1 MTMQY
6 HYEGEEGWTDIEE
19 GEAYRFNSM
28 KWVIF
33 REKPSFEPGYYRQI
47 AQYGINIGSTK
58 VIEQGFVQ
66 WWTYEPDMKCW
77 ERVEVTPVD

>member
-1 MTMQY
+1 MMQY

-33 REKPSFEPGYYRQI
+33 REKPAFEPGYYRQVLNAWGEI
-47 AQYGINIGSTK
+47 ANH
-58 VIEQGFVQ
+58 GFVQ
-66 WWTYEPDMKCW
+66 WWSTEPDLSQW
-77 ERVEVTPVD
+77 ERVEVTDVD